1 MSADD
6 RGPMDVLIR
15 GGLVYDGSGAEPY
28 LGDVGV
34 IGERIA
40 FVGRPENLRAR
51 RTIDADG
58 LAVSPGFVNM
68 LSQSHESLLVDGRA
82 KSELLQG
89 VTLEVTGEGDSMGP
103 LTDAMAARNEARQG
117 DIRYEI
123 GWRSLGGYLEAVERR
138 GVSVNIASMVGAATV
153 RDHVLGEADVQPT
166 PDQLAQMRGLVGQA
180 MAEGALGVS
189 SALIYAPGAYAT
201 TAELAALATEAG
213 RWGGLYITHLR
224 SEGDDL
230 IGALDEAIEIARASG
245 APAEI
250 YHLKVAG
257 QSNWPKLDAAI
268 DRIEGARAGGVRITA
283 DMYPYTAG
291 ATGFDAAMPQW
302 IRDGGLEAWIARM
315 RDPAKRARLVGEMRD
330 PAPGYESALRAS
342 GPAGA
347 RLLAFKNDRLK
358 PLVGRT
364 LAEVA
369 AMRGQSPEDAV
380 IDLVIEDGSR
390 IGVAYTIMSEQ
401 NVRREIGLPWM
412 SFCSDGQATAPEGVF
427 LKFAQHP
434 RAYGAFARV
443 LGRYVRDEK
452 AATLPDA
459 IRRLT
464 GFPAANLSLGERGLL
479 RVGYFADIVVF
490 DPNAIQDHATFD
502 DAQVFATGVRFVL
515 VNGGVAVDE
524 AEVTEVRSGRAVR
537 GRAWTG
543 GGGGGPRESAS
554 AWSWRW

>member
-6 RGPMDVLIR
+6 RGHMDVLIR